1 MKLVA
6 LALAL
11 ALAST
16 APTPAPIAGRW
27 VTDDGKALVVIAACG
42 KAMCGRIVRILKPTP
57 GKPQVDANNPDP
69 RLRTRPIAGI
79 TILTGLTPA
88 SDGWRGNVY
97 DPKSGRTYTARVWRA
112 GAGLK
117 VEGCWGVLC
126 RTQDWTAA
134 R

>member
-1 MKLVA
+1 MKPLLPLV

-11 ALAST
+11 PSAA
-16 APTPAPIAGRW
+16 PAPIVGRW
-27 VTDDGKALVVIAACG
+27 LTAEGKALVQIAACG
-42 KAMCGRIVRILKPTP
+42 QAMCGTIVRVLKPTP

-69 RLRTRPIAGI
+69 KLRTRAIAGI
-79 TILTGLTPA
+79 TILTGLKA
-88 SDGWRGNVY
+88 ADDGWRGNIY
-97 DPKSGRTYTARVWRA
+97 DPESGRTYTARVWRA

-117 VEGCWGVLC
+117 MEGCWGVLC